1 MPPVKHAL
9 LGASSAARWIACPP
23 SARATEN
30 LPDEESEYAAE
41 GTRAHEVCESWLQV
55 NLERWDLLHRGSLL
69 MTGGY
74 VGDYED
80 ETPPEMCRAANQYI
94 DFIHEQWALFPHKPG
109 VFIEQEVDVSRWVPE
124 GFGTCDCLMIGDGIL
139 HIVDFKYGKGVPVS
153 PVRNPQLMY
162 YALGAYALFD
172 GIEEIDT
179 VRMSI
184 VQPRI
189 QEEPETWELSLADL
203 LTWAREVLTPAA
215 QMAWKGE
222 GEFCPGPHCK
232 DHFCKAYPNCRA
244 WQDKYGPLAG
254 FEPLPQPAAL
264 TDEELGDWLRKVQG
278 LAQYARDLEDYA
290 QTALLEGRSLPGWK
304 LVAGRS
310 TRKWADQD
318 AAFKQMEA
326 DGINEAMLYT
336 RTPISLTVAE
346 KMIGEKKFAETMS
359 AFITKAPGAPK
370 LAQDSDPRPAYNPLE
385 GFKPTE
391 E

>member
-41 GTRAHEVCESWLQV
+41 GTRAHEVCEVALRR
-55 NLERWDLLHRGSLL
+55 NLKNWDQGRAL
-69 MTGGY
+69 MEVVPGGAL
-74 VGDYED
+74 GKD
-80 ETPPEMCRAANQYI
+80 EKSSEIIRAANQYI
-94 DFIHEQWALFPHKPG
+94 DFIHEQWALFPHKPS
-109 VFIEQEVDVSRWVPE
+109 VFIEQEVNVGQWVPE

-215 QMAWKGE
+215 QMAWKGK

-254 FEPLPQPAAL
+254 FEPLPQPATL

-326 DGINEAMLYT
+326 NGTNEAMLYT

-346 KMIGEKKFAETMS
+346 KMIGKKKFAETMS

>member
-41 GTRAHEVCESWLQV
+41 GTRAHEVCEVALRR
-55 NLERWDLLHRGSLL
+55 NLKNWEQGQAL
-69 MTGGY
+69 MEVIPGGAL
-74 VGDYED
+74 GKD
-80 ETPPEMCRAANQYI
+80 EKSSEIIRAANQYI

-254 FEPLPQPAAL
+254 FEPLPQPATL

-290 QTALLEGRSLPGWK
+290 RTALLEGRSLPGWK

-310 TRKWADQD
+310 TRKWVDQD

-326 DGINEAMLYT
+326 DGINEAMLHT

-346 KMIGEKKFAETMS
+346 KMIGKKKFAETMS
-359 AFITKAPGAPK
+359 AFITKAPGASK

>member
-41 GTRAHEVCESWLQV
+41 GTRAHEVCEAHLRHCLKYWGAGRVAPILGESIRL
-55 NLERWDLLHRGSLL
+55 DG
-69 MTGGY
+69 
-74 VGDYED
+74 
-80 ETPPEMCRAANQYI
+80 PPDDPAEMVRAANQYI
-94 DFIHEQWALFPHKPG
+94 DFIHEQWALFPHKPS
-109 VFIEQEVDVSRWVPE
+109 VFIEQEVDVGQWVPE
-124 GFGTCDCLMIGDGIL
+124 GFGTRDCLMIGDGIL

-232 DHFCKAYPNCRA
+232 DHFCKVYPNCRA

-310 TRKWADQD
+310 TRKWVDQD

-326 DGINEAMLYT
+326 DGTNEAMLYT

-346 KMIGEKKFAETMS
+346 KMIGKKKFAETMS

>member
-1 MPPVKHAL
+1 MPPIKHAL

-41 GTRAHEVCESWLQV
+41 GTRAHEVCEGTLRHRLAEWEHDQPV
-55 NLERWDLLHRGSLL
+55 NFLLRAP
-69 MTGGY
+69 
-74 VGDYED
+74 DN
-80 ETPPEMCRAANQYI
+80 PPEMLNAADQYVS
-94 DFIHEQWALFPHKPG
+94 FIHDLWVGFPCRPG
-109 VFIEQEVDVSRWVPE
+109 VFIEQEVDVSQWVPG

-139 HIVDFKYGKGVPVS
+139 HIIDFKYGKGVPVS

-189 QEEPETWELSLADL
+189 QEEPETWEFSLADL

-254 FEPLPQPAAL
+254 FDTLPQPATL
-264 TDEELGDWLRKVQG
+264 TDKELGDWLRKVQG

-290 QTALLEGRSLPGWK
+290 QTALLEGRNLPGWK

-326 DGINEAMLYT
+326 DGIHEAVLYT

-346 KMIGEKKFAETMS
+346 KMIGKKKFAETMS

>member
-41 GTRAHEVCESWLQV
+41 GTRAHEVCEVALRR
-55 NLERWDLLHRGSLL
+55 NLKNWDQGRAL
-69 MTGGY
+69 MEVVSGGAL
-74 VGDYED
+74 GED
-80 ETPPEMCRAANQYI
+80 EKSSEIIRAANQYI

-203 LTWAREVLTPAA
+203 LTWAHEVLTPAA

-244 WQDKYGPLAG
+244 GQDKYGPLAG
-254 FEPLPQPAAL
+254 FEPLPQPATL

-290 QTALLEGRSLPGWK
+290 QTALLEGRNLPGWK

-326 DGINEAMLYT
+326 NGTNEAMLYT

-346 KMIGEKKFAETMS
+346 KMIGKKKFAETMS

>member
-41 GTRAHEVCESWLQV
+41 GTRAHEVCEVALRR
-55 NLERWDLLHRGSLL
+55 NLKNWEQGQAL
-69 MTGGY
+69 MEVIPGGAL
-74 VGDYED
+74 GKD
-80 ETPPEMCRAANQYI
+80 EKSSEIIRAANQYI

-139 HIVDFKYGKGVPVS
+139 HIVDFKYGNGVPVS

-278 LAQYARDLEDYA
+278 LAQYARDLEGYA

-310 TRKWADQD
+310 TRKWVDQD

-326 DGINEAMLYT
+326 DGTNEAMLYT
-336 RTPISLTVAE
+336 RTPMSLTVAE
-346 KMIGEKKFAETMS
+346 KMIGKKKFAETMS